1 MIDPT
6 WKRIA
11 GLHVEDDGVIG
22 AVWMALDWISNVV
35 HVYDAAKLDNE
46 VPAVIVEAI
55 AARGRH
61 YPLAWRKQDKEF
73 ADLLLEGGVNVL
85 PDHCT
90 DNQAMIE
97 VVSRE
102 IQQKM
107 RTGQFRVDKR
117 VGSWILEYNNF
128 TKDGSHVPK
137 EGFPLMA
144 ATRHCIEM
152 LSWAEP
158 ERQPGR
164 DMPNHPKVRIV

>member
-1 MIDPT
+1 MLDPT

-11 GLHVEDDGVIG
+11 GIHVEDDGVVG
-22 AVWMALDWISNVV
+22 AVWMALDWVANVV
-35 HVYDAAKLDNE
+35 HVYDAARLDNE

-61 YPLAWRKQDKEF
+61 YPLAWRKPDKDF
-73 ADLLLEGGVNVL
+73 ADRLLAGGVNVL
-85 PDHCT
+85 PDPCT
-90 DNQAMIE
+90 DNQAMAE

-102 IQQKM
+102 IQQKI

-117 VGSWILEYNNF
+117 VGSWKSEYTNF
-128 TKDGSHVPK
+128 AKDGNHVPRA
-137 EGFPLMA
+137 GFPLMA

-152 LSWAEP
+152 LPCAEP

-164 DMPNHPKVRIV
+164 DMLNHRKVRVI